1 MEFNSLAYALFL
13 AAVVAIYYTPLL
25 TRASWRQNALLLAGS
40 YIFYGAWDWR
50 FLSLIL
56 LTTLSTY
63 GVALLIERSHRRF
76 WLVANIVLNVGIL
89 ATFKYFNFF
98 TENLAWLMR
107 WFGWEMDWFTIDV
120 LLPVGISFYTFQAIG
135 YSIDVWRGTVRS
147 TRNLLLFAT
156 FIAFFPQLIAGP
168 IVRYSVVEQESDN
181 RSVNATDL

>member
-63 GVALLIERSHRRF
+63 GGAH
-76 WLVANIVLNVGIL
+76 G
-89 ATFKYFNFF
+89 
-98 TENLAWLMR
+98 
-107 WFGWEMDWFTIDV
+107 
-120 LLPVGISFYTFQAIG
+120 SFI
-135 YSIDVWRGTVRS
+135 
-147 TRNLLLFAT
+147 
-156 FIAFFPQLIAGP
+156 
-168 IVRYSVVEQESDN
+168 
-181 RSVNATDL
+181 